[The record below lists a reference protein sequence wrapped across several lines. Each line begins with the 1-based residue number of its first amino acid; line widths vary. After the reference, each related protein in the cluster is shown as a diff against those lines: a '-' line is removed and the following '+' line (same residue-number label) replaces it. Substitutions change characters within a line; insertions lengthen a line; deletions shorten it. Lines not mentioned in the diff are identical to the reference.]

1 MNCIK
6 SERVRAGMNQQELGE
21 RVGVT
26 RKTVVLWER
35 GDVIPP
41 TKKLIAM
48 ADMFGCSTDY
58 LLGRCN
64 ERLIPM

>member
-64 ERLIPM
+64 ERLIPR